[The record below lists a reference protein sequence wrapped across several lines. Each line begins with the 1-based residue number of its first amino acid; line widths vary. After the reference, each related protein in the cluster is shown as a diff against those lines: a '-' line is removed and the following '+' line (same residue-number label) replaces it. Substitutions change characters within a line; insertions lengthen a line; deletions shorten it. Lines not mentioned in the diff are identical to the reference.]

1 MKVSYTKALQAP
13 SIILLLLWM
22 IVPLSMTL
30 YFSFMR
36 YNLLYPERTG
46 FTGSLNY
53 DFFLTDPAL
62 FDAVLNTLT
71 LVGSIITISVVLGM
85 GIALLL
91 QEAFRGRG
99 IVRVMLISP
108 FFIMPTVNAL
118 IWKNMFMNPVYGLF
132 AFVSGLF
139 GWPIIDWLSD
149 LPLLSII
156 IMLSWQWTPFA
167 LLIFMTSLQSMD
179 KEQIEAAEI
188 EGASF
193 WSKFYYL
200 TLPHLSRAIAVV
212 IMIQAIF
219 HLSIFAEIFVTTGGG
234 PGYDSTNT
242 TFLIFTQALLQF
254 DVGVAS
260 AGGVFA
266 IIIANIIAKLVNNP
280 KIIVGTKFEKQR
292 VRKPKDI
299 ANEVINTAFPTDECV
314 FSIDSRLFK
323 PSSLFNLYL
332 YK

>member
-167 LLIFMTSLQSMD
+167 ILIFMTSLQSMD

-266 IIIANIIAKLVNNP
+266 IIIANIIAFFLIKTVAQGMA
-280 KIIVGTKFEKQR
+280 K
-292 VRKPKDI
+292 
-299 ANEVINTAFPTDECV
+299 
-314 FSIDSRLFK
+314 
-323 PSSLFNLYL
+323 
-332 YK
+332 

>member
-1 MKVSYTKALQAP
+1 MKFSFAKLLQAP

-46 FTGSLNY
+46 FDGLLNY
-53 DFFLTDPAL
+53 NFFLTDPAL
-62 FDAVLNTLT
+62 YDSIVNSLT
-71 LVGSIITISVVLGM
+71 LVGSIIVISVVFGLS
-85 GIALLL
+85 IALLL
-91 QEAFRGRG
+91 QNAFRGRG

-118 IWKNMFMNPVYGLF
+118 LWKNMFMNPVYGLF
-132 AFVSGLF
+132 AFISGIF
-139 GWPIIDWLSD
+139 GWPVIDWMAD
-149 LPLLSII
+149 FPLLSII

-179 KEQIEAAEI
+179 KEQVEAAEI
-188 EGASF
+188 EGAGF

-212 IMIQAIF
+212 VMIQAIF

-234 PGYDSTNT
+234 PGYMSTNT
-242 TFLIFTQALLQF
+242 TFLIFSQALLQF

-260 AGGVFA
+260 AGGIFA
-266 IIIANIIAKLVNNP
+266 IVVANIIAFFLIKTVA
-280 KIIVGTKFEKQR
+280 KGMAK
-292 VRKPKDI
+292 
-299 ANEVINTAFPTDECV
+299 
-314 FSIDSRLFK
+314 
-323 PSSLFNLYL
+323 
-332 YK
+332 

>member
-71 LVGSIITISVVLGM
+71 LVGSIITISVFLGM

-149 LPLLSII
+149 FPLLSII

-266 IIIANIIAKLVNNP
+266 IIIANIIAFFLIKTVAQGMA
-280 KIIVGTKFEKQR
+280 K
-292 VRKPKDI
+292 
-299 ANEVINTAFPTDECV
+299 
-314 FSIDSRLFK
+314 
-323 PSSLFNLYL
+323 
-332 YK
+332 

>member
-13 SIILLLLWM
+13 SIIILLLWM
-22 IVPLSMTL
+22 IVPLSMTI

-266 IIIANIIAKLVNNP
+266 IIIANIIAFFLIKTVAQGMA
-280 KIIVGTKFEKQR
+280 K
-292 VRKPKDI
+292 
-299 ANEVINTAFPTDECV
+299 
-314 FSIDSRLFK
+314 
-323 PSSLFNLYL
+323 
-332 YK
+332 

>member
-266 IIIANIIAKLVNNP
+266 IIIANIIAKDVNKPN
-280 KIIVGTKFEKQR
+280 ITVGIKLERLKTEKPRDRDQKTHEYR
-292 VRKPKDI
+292 
-299 ANEVINTAFPTDECV
+299 NTQT
-314 FSIDSRLFK
+314 
-323 PSSLFNLYL
+323 
-332 YK
+332 

>member
-1 MKVSYTKALQAP
+1 MKFSISKALQAP

-266 IIIANIIAKLVNNP
+266 IIIANIIAFFLIKTVAQGMA
-280 KIIVGTKFEKQR
+280 K
-292 VRKPKDI
+292 
-299 ANEVINTAFPTDECV
+299 
-314 FSIDSRLFK
+314 
-323 PSSLFNLYL
+323 
-332 YK
+332 